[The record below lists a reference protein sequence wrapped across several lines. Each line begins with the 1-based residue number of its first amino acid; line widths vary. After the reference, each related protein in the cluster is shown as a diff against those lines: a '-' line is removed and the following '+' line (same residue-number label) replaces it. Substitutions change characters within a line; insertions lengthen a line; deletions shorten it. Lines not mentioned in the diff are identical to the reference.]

1 MPRMTL
7 LPVLAG
13 PALLVALGYG
23 VTVVAPAT
31 ADTNTERGAATR
43 QYTVG
48 ATKGRDLYARNGCVY
63 CHSLQRRDAFPD
75 AGLGPAPSSVEED
88 LNDRPALHGN
98 ARYGP
103 DLSCA
108 GDRVPGAAPDA
119 DAEARLAAMMA
130 YLRDPAAVHPGSTMP
145 SYRYLK
151 NDDLRRL
158 ASYLVEHTCGEAA
171 E

>member
-7 LPVLAG
+7 LSVLAG
-13 PALLVALGYG
+13 PAALVALGYG

-31 ADTNTERGAATR
+31 AETNTERAADTR
-43 QYTVG
+43 QYSRD
-48 ATKGRDLYARNGCVY
+48 ARNGREVYARNGCVY
-63 CHSLQRRDAFPD
+63 CHSLQRGDAFAD
-75 AGLGPAPSSVEED
+75 AGLGPAPSSNKED
-88 LNDRPALHGN
+88 LNDRPAMHGQ

-103 DLSCA
+103 DLSCV
-108 GDRVPGAAPDA
+108 GDRVPGAAEDA
-119 DAEARLAAMMA
+119 DTGARIDAMMA

-145 SYRYLK
+145 SYRYLD

-158 ASYLVEHTCGEAA
+158 ATYLVERSCGEAA